1 MTDRLPDLAAR
12 PRRRR
17 LSASSLSA
25 LWCCF
30 ERQSER
36 RLWQRPW
43 ECPRPK
49 RLKRPKEPEA
59 ETRRSVLQTGAGA
72 GAPLNSEVRVED
84 APEVV

>member
-36 RLWQRPW
+36 RLWA
-43 ECPRPK
+43 K
-49 RLKRPKEPEA
+49 ALGMPEA
-59 ETRRSVLQTGAGA
+59 EEAEAKGAGGGDEA
-72 GAPLNSEVRVED
+72 ECSTDWGGGGGGGPPGV
-84 APEVV
+84 